1 MNSWIGK
8 AVLGIKKATPAF
20 AGKGIE
26 IPSGSLMGLGGLI
39 NSRRRSVI
47 IEVGIIVISLA
58 SLTITWLM
66 FGRGD
71 LELKQE
77 KFVYWLKST
86 LFLGVLLTAWLVY
99 KEPTLKF
106 LLSAI
111 LGFLFSALLN
121 WMRSQWVF
129 MLH

>member
-1 MNSWIGK
+1 M
-8 AVLGIKKATPAF
+8 
-20 AGKGIE
+20 
-26 IPSGSLMGLGGLI
+26 
-39 NSRRRSVI
+39 I